1 MLPQTITVVVNVKT
15 RLIRV
20 ILLLPEKWGWP
31 FKSIKSK
38 EDVEKNSP
46 LPAQHYGHTGYSRG
60 SGDFHDGWDFK
71 VPHGVDKMLL
81 LSTTVQ
87 FTKLVMKSVGGTF
100 GLSPV
105 TVTMKSIKKDL
116 IPEAILVLVKG
127 YRQSW

>member
-1 MLPQTITVVVNVKT
+1 M
-15 RLIRV
+15 V
-20 ILLLPEKWGWP
+20 IYW
-31 FKSIKSK
+31 
-38 EDVEKNSP
+38 
-46 LPAQHYGHTGYSRG
+46 YSRG

-116 IPEAILVLVKG
+116 IPEAILSVSEGIPSKLVIRSTLTG
-127 YRQSW
+127 THFTLRYY